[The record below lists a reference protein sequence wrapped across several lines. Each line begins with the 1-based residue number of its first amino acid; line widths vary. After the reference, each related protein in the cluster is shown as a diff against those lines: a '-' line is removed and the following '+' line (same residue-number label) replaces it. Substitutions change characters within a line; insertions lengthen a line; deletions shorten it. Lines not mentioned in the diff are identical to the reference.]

1 MATFTYK
8 ARDSKGVLVQ
18 GAIEAESIHQVTQRL
33 QAMGYFP
40 TSVVEDRNSVAAQRM
55 RASKGRVKINDLATF
70 MRQMAD
76 LLGAGVPLVKALSII
91 ETQSASATMQGVV
104 SQLAASVSSGD
115 ALYQAMS
122 RHPKVFSKLQCAM
135 VKAGEAGGLLD
146 EVLLRLADFTET
158 EADLRGKVK
167 AALTYPMVMVATG
180 IVSVVVLLTFV
191 MPKIVGIYAE
201 LDQDL
206 PLPTEILLLISSG
219 LVDYWYIIVGVL
231 SAGILGLYQAAI
243 SPDGRRLIDRI
254 ILTIPILG
262 EVIRKREVANFSRT
276 LGSLLHNGV
285 SILPALEIV
294 RDVLSNRI
302 IADEVGAI
310 PESVTQGSGIAGS
323 LRNSKTFPP
332 VVVNMI
338 AVGEETGRLDDV
350 LLKVA
355 RSYDTEVDR
364 SLKTLTSLIEP
375 LIILALGVVV
385 GFIVIAMLLPIFSI
399 DPGGGG

>member
-1 MATFTYK
+1 M
-8 ARDSKGVLVQ
+8 Q
-18 GAIEAESIHQVTQRL
+18 GSIEAESLPQVTQRL

-40 TSVVEDRNSVAAQRM
+40 TSIIEDRNSVAAQRLK
-55 RASKGRVKINDLATF
+55 ASKGRVKINDMATF

-76 LLGAGVPLVKALSII
+76 MLGAGVPLVKALSII
-91 ETQSASATMQGVV
+91 EGQSASPTMQGVV
-104 SQLAASVSSGD
+104 TQLAQSVSGGD
-115 ALYQAMS
+115 ALHQAMA

-158 EADLRGKVK
+158 EADLRGKIK
-167 AALTYPMVMVATG
+167 AALTYPVVMVIVG

-201 LDQDL
+201 LEQDL
-206 PLPTEILLLISSG
+206 PIPTQILLVISNG
-219 LVDYWYIIVGVL
+219 LVDYWYVYVGSLLVVGVL
-231 SAGILGLYQAAI
+231 IHQLVVSNE
-243 SPDGRRLIDRI
+243 GRRFLDRAV
-254 ILTIPILG
+254 LMVPVLG

-285 SILPALEIV
+285 SILPALDIV
-294 RDVLSNRI
+294 HDVLNNRI
-302 IADEVGAI
+302 IAEEVGEI
-310 PESVTQGSGIAGS
+310 PESVTQGQGIAGS
-323 LRNSKTFPP
+323 LKKSRTFPS

-338 AVGEETGRLDDV
+338 AVGEETGRLDEV

-364 SLKTLTSLIEP
+364 ALKTLTSLIEP
-375 LIILALGVVV
+375 LVILALGVVV
-385 GFIVIAMLLPIFSI
+385 GFIVIAMLMPIFSI

>member
-1 MATFTYK
+1 MPSYAYK
-8 ARDSKGVLVQ
+8 ARDSKGTLVQ
-18 GAIEAESIHQVTQRL
+18 GSLEAESSGAVTQRL
-33 QAMGYFP
+33 QTMGYFP
-40 TSVVEDRNSVAAQRM
+40 TSVVEDKNSTAAVRL
-55 RASKGRVKINDLATF
+55 RASKGRIKINDMATF

-76 LLGAGVPLVKALSII
+76 MLGAGVPLVKSLNVI
-91 ETQSASATMQGVV
+91 EGQSSSPAMQGIVT
-104 SQLAASVSSGD
+104 QLSASVSGGD
-115 ALYQAMS
+115 ALNQAMA

-158 EADLRGKVK
+158 EAELRGKIK
-167 AALTYPMVMVATG
+167 AALTYPMVMVTVG
-180 IVSVVVLLTFV
+180 IGSVVVMLTYV

-201 LDQDL
+201 LDQEL
-206 PLPTEILLLISSG
+206 PLPTQLLLLASNA
-219 LVDYWYIIVGVL
+219 LVDYWYV
-231 SAGILGLYQAAI
+231 ILGCILGLAIVLYQAAI
-243 SPDGRRLIDRI
+243 SVEGRRFLDRLI
-254 ILTIPILG
+254 LSIPVLG
-262 EVIRKREVANFSRT
+262 EVIRKREIGNFART

-285 SILPALEIV
+285 SILPSLEIV
-294 RDVLSNRI
+294 HEVLTNRI
-302 IADEVGAI
+302 IAEEVGTI
-310 PESVTQGSGIAGS
+310 PESVTQGQGIAGS

-350 LLKVA
+350 LLKVS

-364 SLKTLTSLIEP
+364 ALKTLTSLIEP
-375 LIILALGVVV
+375 LIILALGIVV